1 MCQCVAC
8 VVHGKLKLRHTLIS
22 QLIASGAW
30 CTQYDAINATVA
42 VDKFISFYFFLDIFS
57 SIFFSTQLRSK

>member
-8 VVHGKLKLRHTLIS
+8 VVHGELKLRHTLIS

-42 VDKFISFYFFLDIFS
+42 VDKFICFWIYFLR
-57 SIFFSTQLRSK
+57 FFFHAIAIEID